1 MFVNTKKS
9 VIKKQEKS
17 DLIKPEITSK
27 ICSNHSNPITYPSEY
42 GKCPACAKEI
52 LTRLILNF
60 NG

>member
-1 MFVNTKKS
+1 MFVISKKS

-17 DLIKPEITSK
+17 DLIEAGTTSK
-27 ICSNHSNPITYPSEY
+27 ICNKHSNPTTYPSEY
-42 GKCPACAKEI
+42 DKCPACAKEK

>member
-1 MFVNTKKS
+1 MFVISKKS

-17 DLIKPEITSK
+17 DLIEAGTTK
-27 ICSNHSNPITYPSEY
+27 ICNKHSNPTTYPSEY
-42 GKCPACAKEI
+42 DKCPACAKEK